1 MEKNGAISCN
11 TPCCGCNCKDKDNT
25 TKIALEQIHAKVF
38 PSSAEEADAM
48 ENDLTKEAVEAVRNQ
63 SGR

>member
-11 TPCCGCNCKDKDNT
+11 TPCCGCNCKDNDITSKT
-25 TKIALEQIHAKVF
+25 ALEQLWKNPF
-38 PSSAEEADAM
+38 PSSSAEADAM
-48 ENDLTKEAVEAVRNQ
+48 ENDLTKEAVEVVKNQ